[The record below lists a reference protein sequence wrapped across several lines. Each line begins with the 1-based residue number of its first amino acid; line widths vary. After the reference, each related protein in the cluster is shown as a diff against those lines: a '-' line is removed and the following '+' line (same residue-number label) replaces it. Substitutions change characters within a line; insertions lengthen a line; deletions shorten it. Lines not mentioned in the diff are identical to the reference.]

1 MPSSHRNQQ
10 MGITSKHYSNSRKL
24 DALVNKVQTILITHV
39 GAVNAA
45 QALDDSVFGLRYA

>member
-1 MPSSHRNQQ
+1 MPSAHRNQQ
-10 MGITSKHYSNSRKL
+10 MGIASKHYSNSRKP

-39 GAVNAA
+39 GAVNTA